1 MDVEL
6 GQWAPDQIA
15 PIMAPLLLQ
24 AVGVYPRIRGYSPY
38 RQFMQQSSL
47 GSLASTCIG
56 AVSGASMAGSPFS
69 FAADSGHLYGYV
81 GAGPLAS
88 LYAIAPGATS
98 RAVYARWEDLVFE
111 THGDDPVIS
120 GNVGTVGGPIGMP
133 AVLSP
138 DASKCRAMCVVMR
151 FLVLGNIVG
160 QGANAAIGTV
170 PDGLHWS
177 SYTDPTSW
185 PQVGTLAARSVL
197 SDMQPLKGE
206 YGKVQALFGGR
217 DFGTVLQE
225 RCVVRMQYSGYDTVF
240 DFFPVDTTRGC
251 LIPGSTIDYGN
262 LQFWLSNDGFVRFDG
277 QQVTPIGFERIDKW
291 VMADIDRQWSHR
303 WFTGTDLSCGLAA
316 WLYPGQ
322 GNVAGIGNRLLLYNW
337 KLDKWTLINVNLEA
351 LISLVPPGL
360 SLDQMTGSLD
370 DPAITNLDTWGQSTL
385 QYPPQLAGFD
395 PTHTPGIFNG
405 SPTPG
410 LLETG
415 LAEPAPGFLATVHGL
430 RPVLSGADG
439 TATIAIASLGKVS
452 PLIDG
457 AYGVASGPNGAGMCG
472 QRTTGRYVQAK
483 IQTGGNFGI
492 LVGLDVMTQQRGTR

>member
-1 MDVEL
+1 
-6 GQWAPDQIA
+6 
-15 PIMAPLLLQ
+15 
-24 AVGVYPRIRGYSPY
+24 
-38 RQFMQQSSL
+38 
-47 GSLASTCIG
+47 
-56 AVSGASMAGSPFS
+56 
-69 FAADSGHLYGYV
+69 
-81 GAGPLAS
+81 
-88 LYAIAPGATS
+88 
-98 RAVYARWEDLVFE
+98 
-111 THGDDPVIS
+111 
-120 GNVGTVGGPIGMP
+120 
-133 AVLSP
+133 
-138 DASKCRAMCVVMR
+138 
-151 FLVLGNIVG
+151 VLGNIVG